1 MWAIDLVSFR
11 YISASSHIEILNLRF
26 MTIALSD
33 QDYQQLWQ
41 EMLCSNISPHTDPA
55 DTIWK
60 FPHQL
65 GIGYKRVIQ
74 LRGILLEI
82 HNYNLHDDL
91 SVQFQPSSTAECE
104 FGFQISGARHGMRGG
119 QNFLAWGWGTGGTWE
134 ALAGE
139 KIVKVDIHL
148 ESPSQLISFI
158 TSDRQQLP
166 TQLKQLIEGV
176 THETYEEIGTIAT
189 TMQLPLEQIL
199 HCPYQGLTRQIYL
212 ESKCLELI
220 ALQLEQLATPQKCD
234 RSQVLKGN
242 DIDRIHQAREI
253 LICKCDRPPSLMEL
267 ARQVG
272 LNDYKLKLGFRQVF
286 GTTVFGYLHTYRLE
300 RSRQLLETGQM
311 SVGEVMRTVGYAN
324 RGHFATAFKRRFGV
338 NPKTYL
344 SKQ

>member
-1 MWAIDLVSFR
+1 MLGAIDLVSFR
-11 YISASSHIEILNLRF
+11 YISASSHIEI
-26 MTIALSD
+26 
-33 QDYQQLWQ
+33 
-41 EMLCSNISPHTDPA
+41 
-55 DTIWK
+55 
-60 FPHQL
+60 
-65 GIGYKRVIQ
+65 
-74 LRGILLEI
+74 

-91 SVQFQPSSTAECE
+91 SVQFQPTGAAECE
-104 FGFQISGARHGMRGG
+104 FGFQISGTRGGMHGG
-119 QNFLAWGWGTGGTWE
+119 QNFLIWGWETGGTWE

-139 KIVKVDIHL
+139 QIVKVDIHL
-148 ESPSQLISFI
+148 ESLSQLIDFI

-199 HCPYQGLTRQIYL
+199 HCPYHGLTRQIYL

-267 ARQVG
+267 ARQVR